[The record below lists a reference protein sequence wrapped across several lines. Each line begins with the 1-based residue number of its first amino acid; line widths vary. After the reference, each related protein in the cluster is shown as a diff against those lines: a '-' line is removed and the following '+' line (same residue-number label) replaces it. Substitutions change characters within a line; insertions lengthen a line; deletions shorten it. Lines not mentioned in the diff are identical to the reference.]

1 MSHQQGLSE
10 HECREH
16 LEPGGVGR
24 VALHT
29 PSGLM
34 IYPVNFTIDGRSIVF
49 RTTTESTFGYSVV
62 GADVVF
68 ETDYV
73 NFGTRQ
79 GWSVVVTGTAEAIDD
94 AEAVDQLRLSGSR
107 PRPFADGPRTLYVR
121 IPWREIT
128 GRAVGDEWLGSARP
142 ATPDVR

>member
-79 GWSVVVTGTAEAIDD
+79 GWSVVVTGSD
-94 AEAVDQLRLSGSR
+94 VFKSSLRFIMRGIKHKPL
-107 PRPFADGPRTLYVR
+107 
-121 IPWREIT
+121 IIIT
-128 GRAVGDEWLGSARP
+128 
-142 ATPDVR
+142 